1 MTPSLPNQT
10 SQVRDIELIAAFS
23 LLFSRARRFY
33 QQNAETA
40 GSGNLR
46 RHFAALAELHQ
57 QTLYLLPKPSQS
69 QVASD
74 GLEALYELSLWYDNK
89 RSQTSLAT
97 IQQQLVKQL
106 QLQKAVIRH
115 FDLQQYQ
122 KTLLHFTASLQIAT
136 DQLASIQTG

>member
-1 MTPSLPNQT
+1 MKQSLPNQT
-10 SQVRDIELIAAFS
+10 STGQDTELIAAFS

-33 QQNAETA
+33 RHNAETA

-46 RHFAALAELHQ
+46 RQFTALAELHQ
-57 QTLYLLPKPSQS
+57 QILYLLPKPNQS
-69 QVASD
+69 EVISD

-106 QLQKAVIRH
+106 QLQKAVIRN

-122 KTLLHFTASLQIAT
+122 KTLLHFTASLQMAA
-136 DQLASIQTG
+136 DQLANTQIG

>member
-1 MTPSLPNQT
+1 MTQSLPHQT
-10 SQVRDIELIAAFS
+10 STGQDSELIAAFS
-23 LLFSRARRFY
+23 LLLSKARRFY
-33 QQNAETA
+33 QHNAETA

-74 GLEALYELSLWYDNK
+74 GLDALYELSLWYDNK

-106 QLQKAVIRH
+106 QLQKAAIKN

-122 KTLLHFTASLQIAT
+122 TTLLHFTASLQIAA
-136 DQLASIQTG
+136 DQLTTIQTG